1 MSPSDEPRGYR
12 LLVLLPF
19 APRFDAPH
27 GGGRSLAQ
35 LVDELSRRH
44 RVALLCLRSRDDP
57 PTDEALVA
65 RCDLVEEFVQQGVGH
80 TWSERWGRRA
90 RLSGA
95 LACGRPMWVADTW
108 SEELARRIDA
118 LVASWRPDI
127 VQAEFHVMGQYLPV
141 GPPAHR
147 VPAVLTEHEPGA
159 AAAAETARAAHG
171 AARPLMAA
179 DALAWKRFE
188 RRMLPSADA
197 VVAFTERDRVA
208 LDKIVPHERLRVIPL
223 SASLPAAP
231 LDPAGSEPPTIVFVG
246 NFIHPPNA
254 VAAARLVHAIF
265 PAVLARC
272 PGSRLELI
280 GDRPPAWLR
289 DGSWPGVTVTG
300 KVPDVTPHLD
310 RAAVVVAPLS
320 TGGGLRVKVL
330 EALAFGKALVASPL
344 AVEGIALTDGR
355 NYLRADGDA
364 AFADAVALL
373 LGDERRRVEL
383 GRAAREWAEA
393 NLGWQGT
400 VAAYEALYA
409 ELLAA
414 QRR

>member
-1 MSPSDEPRGYR
+1 M
-12 LLVLLPF
+12 
-19 APRFDAPH
+19 
-27 GGGRSLAQ
+27 
-35 LVDELSRRH
+35 
-44 RVALLCLRSRDDP
+44 
-57 PTDEALVA
+57 
-65 RCDLVEEFVQQGVGH
+65 
-80 TWSERWGRRA
+80 
-90 RLSGA
+90 
-95 LACGRPMWVADTW
+95 
-108 SEELARRIDA
+108 
-118 LVASWRPDI
+118 
-127 VQAEFHVMGQYLPV
+127 
-141 GPPAHR
+141 
-147 VPAVLTEHEPGA
+147 
-159 AAAAETARAAHG
+159 
-171 AARPLMAA
+171 
-179 DALAWKRFE
+179 
-188 RRMLPSADA
+188 
-197 VVAFTERDRVA
+197 
-208 LDKIVPHERLRVIPL
+208 
-223 SASLPAAP
+223 
-231 LDPAGSEPPTIVFVG
+231 
-246 NFIHPPNA
+246 
-254 VAAARLVHAIF
+254 
-265 PAVLARC
+265 
-272 PGSRLELI
+272 I

-393 NLGWQGT
+393 NLGWQVT